1 MRRFMMWLVWL
12 GFSVTI
18 SACASLPK
26 YDDLWQQP
34 AGFPTGGRITIA
46 VPERI
51 DVVQPWHIH
60 NRAVEL
66 FLSLSHAGLMRLDT
80 TGMPQPELIADWQA
94 SRDQTVVTATLKA
107 DLRWS
112 DDTPLTATDV
122 VFTYNMIKSL
132 PATTPLLAEFAVIDA
147 VERVDD
153 THVRFLLLRPY
164 APLLSM
170 WALPILPAHV
180 LAAQQVADVNMRNL
194 TVSAGPFTYHARS
207 EDGTIELIRN
217 PHYVHGAALLDAV
230 VLRTGQSDQQM
241 QTDVG
246 LGVVDI
252 AEFATTPSLTTAIP
266 VSSTTYAQHQ
276 MIVAIYNMRMGR
288 ITRDGAVRSA
298 LSAQAIGAMDALFL
312 PQSWVTQ
319 AITPTIQRPSA
330 SQILDD
336 AGWRLDAAG
345 TLRQRGDDALTLTM
359 LVASDNAMLMT
370 QATLLEQQW
379 QALGIR
385 IDRQNLV
392 RDAYLNALIP
402 PYPFDVILVAL
413 AGGRSSSTYADTL
426 FYEPDVRALFDAS
439 QRNDGIPN
447 TRGSLNFS
455 GIQDTT
461 INAVLARIQETYE
474 TDSRQHLYVD
484 LVDALQQ
491 QIPLQ
496 VVHRNMT
503 TVWYGARLHATT
515 GSLQFNSPWYPANA
529 SRWYVQPP
537 PQ

>member
-1 MRRFMMWLVWL
+1 MWLVWL
-12 GFSVTI
+12 GCGVTI
-18 SACASLPK
+18 SACLWLPQ

-34 AGFPTGGRITIA
+34 AGFPTGGRVTIA

-51 DVVQPWHIH
+51 DVVQPWHVN
-60 NRAVEL
+60 NRAVEIL
-66 FLSLSHAGLMRLDT
+66 LSLSHAGLMRLDT

-94 SRDQTVVTATLKA
+94 SRDQTVITATLKA

-122 VFTYNMIKSL
+122 VFTYNTIKSL
-132 PATTPLLAEFAVIDA
+132 PATTPLLAELAVIDA

-194 TVSAGPFTYHARS
+194 TVSAGPFTYHTRS

-217 PHYVHGAALLDAV
+217 PHYVLGAALLDAV
-230 VLRTGQSDQQM
+230 IIRTGQSDQQM
-241 QTDVG
+241 QTDIG
-246 LGVVDI
+246 LGTVDI
-252 AEFATTPSLTTAIP
+252 AEFATTPPLSTTTA
-266 VSSTTYAQHQ
+266 VSTTTYAQHQ

-288 ITRDGAVRSA
+288 ITSDGAVRRA
-298 LSAQAIGAMDALFL
+298 LSAQGSVGLDALLL
-312 PQSWVTQ
+312 PQSWVTHS
-319 AITPTIQRPSA
+319 ITPTIQRASA
-330 SQILDD
+330 SQILDE
-336 AGWRLDAAG
+336 AGWRLDSAAA
-345 TLRQRGDDALTLTM
+345 LRQRDNDVLRLTM
-359 LVASDNAMLMT
+359 LVASDNATVMA
-370 QATLLEQQW
+370 QANLLEQQW

-385 IDRQNLV
+385 IDRQNLE
-392 RDAYLNALIP
+392 REAYLNALIP
-402 PYPFDVILVAL
+402 PYPYDVMLVAL

-426 FYEPDVRALFDAS
+426 LYEPDMRALFDAA

-474 TDSRQHLYVD
+474 TDSRQHLYAE

-491 QIPLQ
+491 QVPLQ
-496 VVHRNMT
+496 VVHRDTT
-503 TVWYGARLHATT
+503 TVWYGSRLQATT

-529 SRWYVQPP
+529 ARWYVQS
-537 PQ
+537 PQQ